1 MCQDMRGMLVDG
13 QFMDAI
19 ICFLTGG
26 GDPLLE
32 VLVPTAVYGSIL
44 LSMFIFGSS
53 VLMPVIVSIILGGV
67 IVAVFP
73 ATATTIVI
81 LAVMGTL
88 AAAGQALVW
97 RMGR

>member
-13 QFMDAI
+13 QFMDSI

-32 VLVPTAVYGSIL
+32 VLVPTAVYGTIL

-53 VLMPVIVSIILGGV
+53 VLMPVVVSIILGGV